1 MLRSGFPDFSGDD
14 ALVFDIMTDPDIRA
28 CGAISVMSNIIPAFM
43 TQMVSAINQ
52 GSPDDA
58 RRLQKT
64 LQPLLDLVVVT
75 TTEKTPFGPVTCRA
89 RNPLPLKTMMQLLGM
104 PSGPCRQPLGRMTRQ
119 GLDRIVTTLQ
129 TLFSAHPELFA
140 PISDFFNVDIHDRLH
155 TPVHPGRVVV
165 RL

>member
-75 TTEKTPFGPVTCRA
+75 TTEKR
-89 RNPLPLKTMMQLLGM
+89 R
-104 PSGPCRQPLGRMTRQ
+104 S
-119 GLDRIVTTLQ
+119 DR
-129 TLFSAHPELFA
+129 
-140 PISDFFNVDIHDRLH
+140 
-155 TPVHPGRVVV
+155 
-165 RL
+165 